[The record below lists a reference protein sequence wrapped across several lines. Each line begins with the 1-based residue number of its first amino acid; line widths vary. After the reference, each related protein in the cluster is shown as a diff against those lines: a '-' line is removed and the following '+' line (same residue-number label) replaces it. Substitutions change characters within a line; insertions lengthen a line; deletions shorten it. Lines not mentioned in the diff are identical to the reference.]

1 MGSGC
6 EDVDECSGEHGCDE
20 NAFCV
25 NQPGSYYCVCQDGF
39 TGNGTT
45 CTEIVPTST
54 PTSPATTVQ
63 STTATTAAEYT
74 TPAATS
80 TVSTEAPTSSAAPS
94 TTSTSLK
101 ATTTKGDAIDSE
113 ETTTSQP
120 PTPIVTFVSHEP
132 PETSESSPQQTRT
145 INTIADLQ
153 YDKDDPG
160 SILDQLIPYK
170 GDKGSYSEDR
180 KVDSTTCT
188 DAMAALARLSRAS
201 SAEDSTE
208 TMAMVTSD
216 VIALCGTLPLDAQA
230 EGSYV
235 VGAMADSIKRG
246 ALGGAS
252 MEELAPT
259 AAAVVDTVASL
270 MASGGSETVSED
282 EEDVAALR
290 RLPPRKREEFRQ
302 KMQKK
307 LREKQERQWAYRR
320 EVTRELQRN
329 LDSIADALLDSKG
342 GAGRVEL
349 GSRAVQMVLEKTSG
363 GRLGGA
369 AVSAHAGGVTLPG
382 PRALTEGG
390 VAEDAAMKEST
401 LNCGMN

>member
-1 MGSGC
+1 MKTKYQASKYPESGRNS
-6 EDVDECSGEHGCDE
+6 D
-20 NAFCV
+20 
-25 NQPGSYYCVCQDGF
+25 
-39 TGNGTT
+39 
-45 CTEIVPTST
+45 
-54 PTSPATTVQ
+54 
-63 STTATTAAEYT
+63 
-74 TPAATS
+74 
-80 TVSTEAPTSSAAPS
+80 
-94 TTSTSLK
+94 
-101 ATTTKGDAIDSE
+101 
-113 ETTTSQP
+113 ETTTSRLT
-120 PTPIVTFVSHEP
+120 TPIVTFVSHEP
-132 PETSESSPQQTRT
+132 LEPTESSPLQART

-170 GDKGSYSEDR
+170 GNKGSSTEDR

-208 TMAMVTSD
+208 TMAMITRD

-230 EGSYV
+230 EGGYV
-235 VGAMADSIKRG
+235 VGAMADSIKRN

-270 MASGGSETVSED
+270 MKSGGVEAVSED

-302 KMQKK
+302 KMKKK
-307 LREKQERQWAYRR
+307 LREKQERQWAYQR

-349 GSRAVQMVLEKTSG
+349 GSKAVQMVLEKTSG
-363 GRLGGA
+363 GRMGGA

-382 PRALTEGG
+382 PRALNEGG
-390 VAEDAAMKEST
+390 ITEDAAMKAST
-401 LNCGMN
+401 LNCVMK